1 MPRAVAIS
9 PHLDDAAFSCGGVL
23 ARLARLGWEVVVCT
37 TFTASVAAPRGF
49 ALACQTDKGLG
60 PEVDYMALRRAE
72 DATACAALGATPLW
86 LPFAEAP
93 HRGYG
98 DARALFAPSL
108 PADDVAAELE
118 RALAEGPLA
127 AMPDL
132 VLVPQAIGGHV
143 DHVQVVEALSPLLR
157 ADTPCLWWTD
167 WPYAARPGSHPAR
180 PFGVRF
186 DALPE
191 RTLRGDAQARRSACA
206 SYASQLGFQFG
217 GIAGLDAML
226 AAAGPE
232 EAFRV
237 EGACPAEL
245 LN

>member
-37 TFTASVAAPRGF
+37 TFTLSVAAPRGF

-72 DATACAALGATPLW
+72 DAAACAALGATPLW

-93 HRGYG
+93 HRGYH
-98 DARALFAPSL
+98 DARALFAPPL
-108 PADDVAAELE
+108 PADDVAAGLE
-118 RALAEGPLA
+118 RVLAEGPLA

-132 VLVPQAIGGHV
+132 VLAPQAIGGHV
-143 DHVQVVEALSPLLR
+143 DHVRVVEALSPLLR

-167 WPYAARPGSHPAR
+167 WPYAARPGSHPPR
-180 PFGVRF
+180 PFEARF

-191 RTLRGDAQARRSACA
+191 RALRGDAEARRAACA

-217 GIAGLDAML
+217 GMDGLAAML
-226 AAAGPE
+226 ATAGSCWP
-232 EAFRV
+232 
-237 EGACPAEL
+237 
-245 LN
+245 

>member
-23 ARLARLGWEVVVCT
+23 ARLARTGWEVVVCT
-37 TFTASVAAPRGF
+37 AFTLSVTAPRGF

-72 DATACAALGATPLW
+72 DAAACAALGATPLW

-93 HRGYG
+93 HRGYH
-98 DARALFAPSL
+98 DARALFAAPL
-108 PADDVAAELE
+108 PADDVAAGLG

-132 VLVPQAIGGHV
+132 LLAPQAIGGHV
-143 DHVQVVEALSPLLR
+143 DHVRVVEALSPLLH

-180 PFGVRF
+180 PFGARF

-191 RTLRGDAQARRSACA
+191 RVLRGDAEARRTACA
-206 SYASQLGFQFG
+206 SYASQLPFQFG
-217 GIAGLDAML
+217 GMAGLDGML
-226 AAAGPE
+226 AAAGPAE
-232 EAFRV
+232 PFRI